1 MEPINELAAALA
13 AAQGE
18 ILPAPKDADNPYFK
32 TKYASLPAIR
42 EAMREAFAKHGL
54 SVVQIP
60 EVIDGRLQLHTLL
73 LHASGQWLD
82 CGTLTAEVD
91 LTNPQKIGAF
101 TTYFRRYS
109 LAAISQAVGDED
121 LDSSETLQEPKSQ
134 PKSPPRSAAKQ
145 EKPTEKEQVYI
156 NEALAEIA
164 KCPSLEALNALI
176 DMFKAKSPAIH
187 NALRGLVVERRN
199 QLKEQANA

>member
-1 MEPINELAAALA
+1 MDQINELAAALA
-13 AAQGE
+13 KAQGE
-18 ILPAPKDADNPYFK
+18 ILPAPKDADNPYYK

-60 EVIDGRLQLHTLL
+60 EVCDGHLHLRTIL
-73 LHASGQWLD
+73 LHASGQSLD

-109 LAAISQAVGDED
+109 LAAISQAVADED
-121 LDSSETLQEPKSQ
+121 LDSSEALQQ
-134 PKSPPRSAAKQ
+134 PKPQAKPQ
-145 EKPTEKEQVYI
+145 PKQPAKEATPTEKEQTYI
-156 NEALAEIA
+156 DEALIEIA
-164 KCPSLEALNALI
+164 KCPSLESLNMLI
-176 DMFKAKSPAIH
+176 DMFKAKSPAVH
-187 NALRGLVVERRN
+187 NALRGLVMERRA
-199 QLKEQANA
+199 QLKEEQNA